1 MLIFQIF
8 DDAYKSPLS
17 CIVIDDIERL
27 LGMVTFSFI
36 LNTFF
41 VLSLLCF
48 SVYSHEQLSEDYFA
62 LTSLLFNICVTSY
75 SNLRYNKFAMRT
87 LNHDLMC

>member
-36 LNTFF
+36 LNIFF
-41 VLSLLCF
+41 PCYVSAFIPMNNFLKIIL
-48 SVYSHEQLSEDYFA
+48 H

-75 SNLRYNKFAMRT
+75 SNLRYHKFAMRT